1 MRDRLQRLGTVQRH
15 AERETQDAA
24 EALAEVNGALA
35 AAKRT
40 LGELEQ
46 YRESYHDRTREPGRW
61 HGAHWRD
68 YHAFLARLDQAIAA
82 QRDVVSDAERR
93 RVAVLRLWQ
102 DKRRRSR
109 SLDQLTDKLMAEAR
123 ARAEAAQQKIDDAM
137 ALSRLLRGKDG

>member
-15 AERETQDAA
+15 AERETQSAA

-35 AAKRT
+35 TAQRT
-40 LGELEQ
+40 LEELEQ
-46 YRESYHDRTREPGRW
+46 YRDGYHDRSREPGRW

-93 RVAVLRLWQ
+93 RLAVLRLWQ

-109 SLDQLTDKLMAEAR
+109 SLDQLTEKLMAEAR
-123 ARAEAAQQKIDDAM
+123 VRADAAQQKIDDAM
-137 ALSRLLRGKDG
+137 ALSRLLRGKD